1 MFGSPA
7 KAMEPALALRGPA
20 SAPLSEGQSRDRQ
33 RFTPRRSSALIWV
46 IVPIAIAAIAWSLEG
61 ERFVSAQRHQLGEV
75 AGIVAIGIA
84 GFLLAVYTRHSSMQT
99 ERSYSAH
106 LEGLSQRLRSLAYQD
121 SLTELYNHRYF
132 YEQLGHEV
140 ERATRYGRQ
149 VSVILLDLNHF
160 KEVNDTYGHLTGDK
174 LLILMGKVIAG
185 QVRSADIPARYGG
198 DEFAIILP
206 DTSRAAAETTAAKLA
221 NAIAHG
227 HNTGDPLSDSI
238 PVSASF
244 GVACCPDEARTVSDL
259 LQLADERVY
268 AAKNA
273 RPDHQESST
282 PPLPAQRDAG
292 YGETRRPV
300 LLQ

>member
-61 ERFVSAQRHQLGEV
+61 ERLVSPQHHQIGEV
-75 AGIVAIGIA
+75 AGIVVIGIA
-84 GFLLAVYTRHSSMQT
+84 GFLLALYTRHSSMRT

-140 ERATRYGRQ
+140 ERATRYGRP

-160 KEVNDTYGHLTGDK
+160 KEVNDTYGHLMGDK
-174 LLILMGKVIAG
+174 LLSLLGKIIAS

-206 DTSRAAAETTAAKLA
+206 DTSRAAAEMTAAKLA

-227 HNTGDPLSDSI
+227 HNTADPLSDGI
-238 PVSASF
+238 PISASF
-244 GVACCPDEARTVSDL
+244 GVACCPDEARTVSGL

-268 AAKNA
+268 AAKRA
-273 RPDHQESST
+273 PRDHE
-282 PPLPAQRDAG
+282 PPAATAAAG
-292 YGETRRPV
+292 AA
-300 LLQ
+300 

>member
-7 KAMEPALALRGPA
+7 KAKEPALNLRD
-20 SAPLSEGQSRDRQ
+20 SAPTPLGEGPSGDR
-33 RFTPRRSSALIWV
+33 RTFTPRRSGSLIWV
-46 IVPIAIAAIAWSLEG
+46 ILPIVIATIAWSLEG
-61 ERFVSAQRHQLGEV
+61 DRLVSSQRHQLGEL
-75 AGIVAIGIA
+75 ASIIAIGIA
-84 GFLLAVYTRHSSMQT
+84 GYLLAFYTRQTSIRT
-99 ERSYSAH
+99 ERNYSAH

-140 ERATRYGRQ
+140 ERATRYGRP

-160 KEVNDTYGHLTGDK
+160 KEVNDTYGHLMGDK
-174 LLILMGKVIAG
+174 LLSFMGKIIAS

-206 DTSRAAAETTAAKLA
+206 DTSRPAAEMTATKLVS
-221 NAIAHG
+221 AIAHG
-227 HNTGDPLSDSI
+227 HNTADPLSDGI
-238 PVSASF
+238 PISASF
-244 GVACCPDEARTVSDL
+244 GVACCPDEARTVSDV

-268 AAKNA
+268 AAKRTPQNHE
-273 RPDHQESST
+273 PPPT
-282 PPLPAQRDAG
+282 PPLPAQRDRG
-292 YGETRRPV
+292 NSETQRPV